1 MADWLKIDKEMAL
14 ATYES
19 SVKTFSEN
27 LSIPESGIRLLID
40 EAKRVGKVN
49 REVAISE
56 VADLTILGQAQKE
69 LGTK

>member
-1 MADWLKIDKEMAL
+1 MAL

-19 SVKTFSEN
+19 SVKTFIED
-27 LSIPESGIRLLID
+27 LAIPESGLRLLID

-49 REVAISE
+49 REVAIAE
-56 VADLTILGQAQKE
+56 VAELSILGQAQKE